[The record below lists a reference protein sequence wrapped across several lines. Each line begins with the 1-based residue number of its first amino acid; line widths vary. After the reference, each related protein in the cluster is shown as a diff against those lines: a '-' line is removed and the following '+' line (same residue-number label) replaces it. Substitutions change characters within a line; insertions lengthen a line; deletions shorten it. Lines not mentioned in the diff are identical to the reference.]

1 MSILSFDVGIRNL
14 AYCNIDGD
22 VIKNWGIIDLK
33 VSAKSGTETISKA
46 LVDALDKNKS
56 EFEGAEKCIV
66 ESQPAPKMR
75 CVEGMIIAY
84 FYIKGIQ
91 QGVMSTVLSYSAKH
105 KLGKGA
111 PRGLNNYSERK
122 KLGVKMCRAFLEKT
136 QPENSKMLTQF
147 EASKKKDDYA
157 DCLLQA
163 LAFTRHPK
171 FDSLQ
176 IPTEHQDVKSSFADC
191 KARKPTSKQEKSKKY
206 SRSNLKHIL
215 IADSTKISD
224 VHVRKSFVRLFG
236 REPTTA
242 LMATSGL
249 VT

>member
-14 AYCNIDGD
+14 AYCNIEGD
-22 VIKNWGIIDLK
+22 IIKNWGIIDLN

-56 EFEGAEKCIV
+56 EFGGAVKCIV

-91 QGVMSTVLSYSAKH
+91 QGMMSTVLSYSAKH

-111 PRGLNNYSERK
+111 PRGLNNYNERK
-122 KLGVKMCRAFLEKT
+122 KLGVKMCSVFLEKT
-136 QPENSKMLTQF
+136 QPENANMLKQF
-147 EASKKKDDYA
+147 LASKKKDDYA

-163 LAFTRHPK
+163 LAFTKHPK

-176 IPTEHQDVKSSFADC
+176 IPTEHQDIKSSFAEC
-191 KARKPTSKQEKSKKY
+191 KSRRPTAKQEKSKKY
-206 SRSNLKHIL
+206 SRSNLKYIL
-215 IADSTKISD
+215 TTDPKNILEP
-224 VHVRKSFVRLFG
+224 HVRKSFVRLFG
-236 REPTTA
+236 REPTVA
-242 LMATSGL
+242 LMATTGL
-249 VT
+249 